1 MAEIWFTAD
10 THFCHSNIIKY
21 CKRPFGTVQE
31 MDHTMIARWNT
42 LVRPDDIVYHLG
54 DFALASIPVMQE
66 IRKSLNGRITLLK
79 GNHDGSW
86 VRCSKIRF
94 DRVLRSYSPKFAGV
108 QLHMAHRH
116 DKYTNNLEG
125 SYILCGHVHDK
136 WRLQGNILNVG
147 VDQWDFYPVHSQQV
161 MEVFGIAQ
169 LSEHL

>member
-42 LVRPDDIVYHLG
+42 LVRPNDIVYHLG

-86 VRCSKIRF
+86 ARCSKIRF